1 MIDVYNDKKL
11 LMNNTIV
18 RITKME
24 NILDE
29 LTVVVEKSDKV
40 INELVDSL
48 KNLNTLKKYY
58 ESQYMKDVL
67 ADKRNEVPQD
77 LKRGVL
83 SEDAVHMLL
92 TDLFELSNKMEKLS
106 KKIR

>member
-1 MIDVYNDKKL
+1 MNIMID
-11 LMNNTIV
+11 

-29 LTVVVEKSDKV
+29 LTMVVEKSDKTL
-40 INELVDSL
+40 NELADSC
-48 KNLNTLKKYY
+48 KNLKTLKKYY
-58 ESQYMKDVL
+58 ESQYMKDVM

-83 SEDAVHMLL
+83 SEDAVYTLL

>member
-1 MIDVYNDKKL
+1 M
-11 LMNNTIV
+11 NTIIE

-29 LTVVVEKSDKV
+29 LTIVVEKSDKTMS
-40 INELVDSL
+40 ELEDSL
-48 KNLNTLKKYY
+48 KDLKTLKTYY
-58 ESQYMKDVL
+58 ESQYMKDVM
-67 ADKRNEVPQD
+67 ADKRLEVPQD

>member
-1 MIDVYNDKKL
+1 MKK
-11 LMNNTIV
+11 TIERV
-18 RITKME
+18 TKME

-29 LTVVVEKSDKV
+29 LTMVVERSDQAM
-40 INELVDSL
+40 NELTDSL
-48 KNLNTLKKYY
+48 NDLNTLKKYY
-58 ESQYMKDVL
+58 ESQYMKDVM
-67 ADKRNEVPQD
+67 ADKRLEIPQD

-92 TDLFELSNKMEKLS
+92 TDLVELSDKMAKLS

>member
-1 MIDVYNDKKL
+1 
-11 LMNNTIV
+11 MNNIID

-29 LTVVVEKSDKV
+29 LTIVVEKSDKAM
-40 INELVDSL
+40 NELVDSL
-48 KNLNTLKKYY
+48 KKLNTLKIYY
-58 ESQYMKDVL
+58 ESQYMKDVM
-67 ADKRNEVPQD
+67 ADKRHEIPQD

-83 SEDAVHMLL
+83 SEDAVETLL
-92 TDLFELSNKMEKLS
+92 IDLFELSNKMAKLS

>member
-1 MIDVYNDKKL
+1 
-11 LMNNTIV
+11 MNNIID

-29 LTVVVEKSDKV
+29 LTIVVEKSDKAM
-40 INELVDSL
+40 NELVDSL
-48 KNLNTLKKYY
+48 KKLNTLKIYY
-58 ESQYMKDVL
+58 ESQYMKDVM

-92 TDLFELSNKMEKLS
+92 TDLFELSNKMEELS

>member
-1 MIDVYNDKKL
+1 MDHI
-11 LMNNTIV
+11 IV

-29 LTVVVEKSDKV
+29 LTIVVDRTDKV
-40 INELVDSL
+40 MNELSDSL

-58 ESQYMKDVL
+58 ESQYMKDVM

-92 TDLFELSNKMEKLS
+92 TDLFELSKKMEKLS
-106 KKIR
+106 KEIG

>member
-1 MIDVYNDKKL
+1 
-11 LMNNTIV
+11 MNNIID

-29 LTVVVEKSDKV
+29 LTMVVEESDKAM
-40 INELVDSL
+40 NELVGSL

-58 ESQYMKDVL
+58 ESQYMKDVM
-67 ADKRNEVPQD
+67 ADKINEVPQD

-92 TDLFELSNKMEKLS
+92 TDLVELSNKMENLS

>member
-1 MIDVYNDKKL
+1 
-11 LMNNTIV
+11 MNNTID

-29 LTVVVEKSDKV
+29 LTLVVEKSDNV
-40 INELVDSL
+40 LNELNDSL

-58 ESQYMKDVL
+58 ESQYMKDVM
-67 ADKRNEVPQD
+67 ADKRHEIPQD

-92 TDLFELSNKMEKLS
+92 TDLLELSYKMEKLS

>member
-1 MIDVYNDKKL
+1 
-11 LMNNTIV
+11 MNNIID

-29 LTVVVEKSDKV
+29 LTIVVEKSDKV
-40 INELVDSL
+40 MNELVDSL

-58 ESQYMKDVL
+58 ESQYMKDVM
-67 ADKRNEVPQD
+67 ADKRNEIPQD

>member
-1 MIDVYNDKKL
+1 
-11 LMNNTIV
+11 MNNIID

-24 NILDE
+24 DILDE
-29 LTVVVEKSDKV
+29 LTTVVEKSDKV
-40 INELVDSL
+40 MNELIDSL

-58 ESQYMKDVL
+58 ESQYMKDVM
-67 ADKRNEVPQD
+67 ADKRNELPQD

-92 TDLFELSNKMEKLS
+92 TDLFELSNKMKKLS

>member
-1 MIDVYNDKKL
+1 
-11 LMNNTIV
+11 MNIIE

-29 LTVVVEKSDKV
+29 LTIVVEKSNKAM
-40 INELVDSL
+40 NELEGSL
-48 KNLNTLKKYY
+48 KDLKTLKKYY
-58 ESQYMKDVL
+58 ESQYMKDVM
-67 ADKRNEVPQD
+67 AERRNEVPQD

-92 TDLFELSNKMEKLS
+92 TDLVELSDKMEKLS

>member
-1 MIDVYNDKKL
+1 
-11 LMNNTIV
+11 MNNAID

-29 LTVVVEKSDKV
+29 LTIVVEKSDQV
-40 INELVDSL
+40 MNELVDSL

-58 ESQYMKDVL
+58 ESQYMKDVM
-67 ADKRNEVPQD
+67 ADKRNEIPQD

-92 TDLFELSNKMEKLS
+92 TDLFELSNKMKKLS

>member
-1 MIDVYNDKKL
+1 
-11 LMNNTIV
+11 MNNIV
-18 RITKME
+18 GRITKME
-24 NILDE
+24 KILDE
-29 LTVVVEKSDKV
+29 LTIVVEKSDKAL
-40 INELVDSL
+40 NDLEDSL
-48 KNLNTLKKYY
+48 NHLNTLKKYY
-58 ESQYMKDVL
+58 ESQYMKDVM

-92 TDLFELSNKMEKLS
+92 TDLFELSGKMEKLS

>member
-1 MIDVYNDKKL
+1 
-11 LMNNTIV
+11 MNNIID

-29 LTVVVEKSDKV
+29 LTIVVEKSDKV
-40 INELVDSL
+40 MNELVDSL

-58 ESQYMKDVL
+58 ESQYMKDVM
-67 ADKRNEVPQD
+67 ADKRNENPQD

>member
-1 MIDVYNDKKL
+1 MKK
-11 LMNNTIV
+11 TIE

-24 NILDE
+24 TILDE
-29 LTVVVEKSDKV
+29 LTMVVERSNQAMD
-40 INELVDSL
+40 ELTDSL
-48 KNLNTLKKYY
+48 KDLNTLKKYY
-58 ESQYMKDVL
+58 ESQYMKDVM
-67 ADKRNEVPQD
+67 ADKRLEIPQD

-92 TDLFELSNKMEKLS
+92 TDLVELSDRMAELS

>member
-1 MIDVYNDKKL
+1 MNTTID
-11 LMNNTIV
+11 

-29 LTVVVEKSDKV
+29 LTLVVEKSDKAMD
-40 INELVDSL
+40 ELADSL
-48 KNLNTLKKYY
+48 KDLKTLKKYY
-58 ESQYMKDVL
+58 ESQYMKDVM

-83 SEDAVHMLL
+83 SEDAVHTLL
-92 TDLFELSNKMEKLS
+92 TDLVELSDKMEKLS

>member
-1 MIDVYNDKKL
+1 
-11 LMNNTIV
+11 MNTTIH

-29 LTVVVEKSDKV
+29 LTLVVEKSDKAMD
-40 INELVDSL
+40 ELADSL
-48 KNLNTLKKYY
+48 KDLKTLKKYY
-58 ESQYMKDVL
+58 ESQYMKDVM

-83 SEDAVHMLL
+83 SEDAVHTLL
-92 TDLFELSNKMEKLS
+92 TDLVELSDKMEKLS

>member
-1 MIDVYNDKKL
+1 
-11 LMNNTIV
+11 MNNIID

-24 NILDE
+24 DILDE
-29 LTVVVEKSDKV
+29 LTTVVEKSDKV
-40 INELVDSL
+40 MNELIDSL

-58 ESQYMKDVL
+58 ESQYMKDVM
-67 ADKRNEVPQD
+67 ADKRNEIPQD

-83 SEDAVHMLL
+83 SKDAVHMLL
-92 TDLFELSNKMEKLS
+92 TDLFELSNKMKKLS

>member
-1 MIDVYNDKKL
+1 
-11 LMNNTIV
+11 MNNIID

-29 LTVVVEKSDKV
+29 LTIVVEKSDNV
-40 INELVDSL
+40 MNELEDSL
-48 KNLNTLKKYY
+48 KNLNILKAYY
-58 ESQYMKDVL
+58 ESQYMIDVM
-67 ADKRNEVPQD
+67 ADKRQEVPQD

-92 TDLFELSNKMEKLS
+92 TDLLELSKKMEKLS

>member
-1 MIDVYNDKKL
+1 MYKIID
-11 LMNNTIV
+11 

-29 LTVVVEKSDKV
+29 LTLVVEKSDKV
-40 INELVDSL
+40 MNELVDSL

-58 ESQYMKDVL
+58 ESQYMKDVM

-83 SEDAVHMLL
+83 SEDAVHTLL